1 MKLHTAIKKIIK
13 NIGSF
18 IEIKIKEGQI
28 DIYYYYDALTGEELG
43 KLYDLFHGYPLHLS
57 TEDRFI
63 VISIFGI

>member
-1 MKLHTAIKKIIK
+1 MKLHTAIKKITK

-28 DIYYYYDALTGEELG
+28 DIYYDALTGEELG
-43 KLYDLFHGYPLHLS
+43 KLYDLFHGYPLFLS

-63 VISIFGI
+63 VISIFVN